1 MGMGNASSVPAP
13 GNRLNHGYALE
24 ACHTLEWQAMG
35 VKGRKVAHAMS
46 KGSKRRRE
54 NTALVEANWP
64 FAERGLAARVNERR
78 KIADRSVTIDSAL
91 GVVEVLHPE
100 PLSGSDLGKGVPNA

>member
-1 MGMGNASSVPAP
+1 
-13 GNRLNHGYALE
+13 
-24 ACHTLEWQAMG
+24 
-35 VKGRKVAHAMS
+35 MS

-64 FAERGLAARVNERR
+64 FAERGLAAGINERR
-78 KIADRSVTIDSAL
+78 KVADGSVALDSAL

-100 PLSGSDLGKGVPNA
+100 PLSGSDLGKGVTSA